1 MPTGSGTPGGVRLES
16 FDMFEGMI
24 QAIQEEVVRGV
35 YQVRVAAPP
44 RRRAVAGPVAAIRP
58 RLDVGN
64 GGAERERRE
73 SPQDETAP
81 AKRQPITVAKSW
93 SQSTPPCGS
102 GKNIKVL
109 RRLKE
114 TGQ

>member
-1 MPTGSGTPGGVRLES
+1 
-16 FDMFEGMI
+16 MFEGMI

-81 AKRQPITVAKSW
+81 AKRQPITVAKKVGRN
-93 SQSTPPCGS
+93 QPCPCGS
-102 GKNIKVL
+102 GKKY
-109 RRLKE
+109 KKCC
-114 TGQ
+114 GA